1 MRFGDFL
8 PMRTLWEDHYL
19 EFECHYRSIVN
30 ISEDSMNVH
39 AHPLRPQQKICIV
52 SKSLSFARILLGGEV
67 TLYNVVRRNP
77 VLILRPDIHN
87 GREFSK
93 DVT

>member
-1 MRFGDFL
+1 
-8 PMRTLWEDHYL
+8 MRTLWEDHHM

-67 TLYNVVRRNP
+67 TL
-77 VLILRPDIHN
+77 
-87 GREFSK
+87 EFVEDLKLERDNLSLLAK
-93 DVT
+93 ADTGAST